1 VGKSASH
8 HGDTQFGVS
17 GIGPLACFLL
27 YTELIFAERSQSGLS
42 KDIGMDIR
50 RLLVALS
57 RKIGPQSRLLFRDP
71 KRFIENLD
79 DLIHPERLQQKML
92 GLEEMPPMHMRVDG
106 GNAATPHLN
115 VLLPG
120 LGGRMA
126 GGKNTAINI
135 AIRMA
140 EVGTPVRL
148 LVTDGGVPADV
159 NALWRHITSITGQGQ
174 ALPNIT
180 FGSTADPASPASL
193 GARDVFLATYWTTA
207 FRLKSVLPSM
217 QVKEFIYLIQDFE
230 PGFYPWSSR
239 YAQALETYSMRFRA
253 LINERLLA
261 DHMTEN
267 RIGRFADPGFI
278 SRCAVFEPAV
288 DRSLFYP
295 METMGSHRQ
304 LLFYARPHEFRNLYG
319 IGFEALRAATS
330 HPLFAD
336 GNWRFVAIGAS
347 ESRGN
352 SGTFGTALG
361 SRLALSGAQVLH
373 AAPWLTY
380 ADYARMIR
388 ESDIL
393 LSLMLSPHTSYPVLE
408 MAACGKIAVT
418 NTFGCKTGERLTA
431 ISTNIIAAS
440 PTVEAIRD
448 GLISAAARLASGSTA
463 STDIALPSDWH
474 TTLRDTVV
482 ATREMFREAVQ
493 TAL

>member
-1 VGKSASH
+1 M
-8 HGDTQFGVS
+8 
-17 GIGPLACFLL
+17 
-27 YTELIFAERSQSGLS
+27 
-42 KDIGMDIR
+42 DIGMDIG
-50 RLLVALS
+50 RLLVDLP
-57 RKIGPQSRLLFRDP
+57 RKIGPQSWLLFRDP

-92 GLEEMPPMHMRVDG
+92 GLEEMRPMHVRIDG
-106 GNAATPHLN
+106 GKAATPHLN
-115 VLLPG
+115 VLLPA
-120 LGGRMA
+120 LGGRLT
-126 GGKNTAINI
+126 GGPNTAIHI

-140 EVGTPVRL
+140 EAGIPVRL
-148 LVTDGGVPADV
+148 LVTDDGLPADT
-159 NALWRHITSITGQGQ
+159 NALWRHITSITGQVQ
-174 ALPNIT
+174 TRPNIT
-180 FGSTADPASPASL
+180 FGSTTDPASPAVL

-207 FRLKSVLPSM
+207 FRLKSVLPGM

-230 PGFYPWSSR
+230 PGLYPWSSC

-253 LINERLLA
+253 LINEQFLA

-267 RIGRFADPGFI
+267 GIGRFADPGFI

-288 DRSLFYP
+288 DRRLFYP
-295 METMGSHRQ
+295 IETTGSPRQ
-304 LLFYARPHEFRNLYG
+304 LLFYARPGELRNLYG

-336 GNWRFVAIGAS
+336 GNWRFVAIGSS
-347 ESRGN
+347 ESRGK

-361 SRLALSGAQVLH
+361 GRLPLNGTQFLH

-380 ADYARMIR
+380 EDYARMIR

-418 NTFGCKTGERLTA
+418 NTFGSKSEERLTA

-448 GLISAAARLASGSTA
+448 GLISAAGRLASGSAA

-493 TAL
+493 AEF

>member
-1 VGKSASH
+1 M
-8 HGDTQFGVS
+8 
-17 GIGPLACFLL
+17 
-27 YTELIFAERSQSGLS
+27 
-42 KDIGMDIR
+42 DIGMDIG
-50 RLLVALS
+50 RLLVALP

-92 GLEEMPPMHMRVDG
+92 GLEEMRPMHVRIDG
-106 GNAATPHLN
+106 GNTATPHLN
-115 VLLPG
+115 VLLTH
-120 LGGRMA
+120 LGGRLS
-126 GGKNTAINI
+126 GGSNTAINI

-140 EVGTPVRL
+140 EAGIPVRL
-148 LVTDGGVPADV
+148 LVTDDGVPADT
-159 NALWRHITSITGQGQ
+159 NALWRHISSITGQGQ
-174 ALPNIT
+174 ARPNIT
-180 FGSTADPASPASL
+180 FGSTADPASPAAL

-217 QVKEFIYLIQDFE
+217 QVKEFIYLIQEFE
-230 PGFYPWSSR
+230 PGYYPWSSR

-253 LINERLLA
+253 VINERLLA

-278 SRCAVFEPAV
+278 SRCVVFEPAV
-288 DRSLFYP
+288 DRRLFYP
-295 METMGSHRQ
+295 VETTGSPRQ
-304 LLFYARPHEFRNLYG
+304 LLFYARHELRNLYG

-347 ESRGN
+347 ESRGK

-361 SRLALSGAQVLH
+361 GRLVLSGAQFLH

-380 ADYARMIR
+380 EDYARMIR

-418 NTFGCKTGERLTA
+418 NTFGSKTEERLTA

-463 STDIALPSDWH
+463 STDIVLPSDWH
-474 TTLRDTVV
+474 TALRDTVV
-482 ATREMFREAVQ
+482 GTREMFREAVQ
-493 TAL
+493 AEL

>member
-1 VGKSASH
+1 M
-8 HGDTQFGVS
+8 
-17 GIGPLACFLL
+17 
-27 YTELIFAERSQSGLS
+27 
-42 KDIGMDIR
+42 DIGMDIG
-50 RLLVALS
+50 RLLVALP

-92 GLEEMPPMHMRVDG
+92 GLEEMRPMHVRIDG
-106 GNAATPHLN
+106 GNTATPHLN
-115 VLLPG
+115 VLLTG
-120 LGGRMA
+120 LGGRLS
-126 GGKNTAINI
+126 GGWNTAINI

-140 EVGTPVRL
+140 EAGIPVRL
-148 LVTDGGVPADV
+148 LVTDDGVPADI
-159 NALWRHITSITGQGQ
+159 NALWRHISSITGQGQ
-174 ALPNIT
+174 ARPNIT
-180 FGSTADPASPASL
+180 FGSTADPASPAAL

-217 QVKEFIYLIQDFE
+217 QVKEFIYLIQEFE
-230 PGFYPWSSR
+230 PGYYPWSSR

-253 LINERLLA
+253 VINERLLA

-288 DRSLFYP
+288 DRRLFYP
-295 METMGSHRQ
+295 VETTGSPRQ
-304 LLFYARPHEFRNLYG
+304 LLFYARHELRNLYG

-347 ESRGN
+347 ESRGK

-361 SRLALSGAQVLH
+361 GRLALSGAQFLH

-380 ADYARMIR
+380 EDYARMIR

-418 NTFGCKTGERLTA
+418 NTFGNKTEERLTA

-448 GLISAAARLASGSTA
+448 GLISAAARLASGSIA

-474 TTLRDTVV
+474 TALRDTVV

-493 TAL
+493 AAI

>member
-1 VGKSASH
+1 M
-8 HGDTQFGVS
+8 
-17 GIGPLACFLL
+17 
-27 YTELIFAERSQSGLS
+27 
-42 KDIGMDIR
+42 DIGMDIG
-50 RLLVALS
+50 RLLVALP
-57 RKIGPQSRLLFRDP
+57 RKIGPQTRLLFRDP
-71 KRFIENLD
+71 KRVIENLD
-79 DLIHPERLQQKML
+79 DLIHPERLQQKLL
-92 GLEEMPPMHMRVDG
+92 GLEEMPPMHVRIDG
-106 GNAATPHLN
+106 GNTATPHLN
-115 VLLPG
+115 VLLP
-120 LGGRMA
+120 LGRRLT
-126 GGKNTAINI
+126 GGTNTAIHI
-135 AIRMA
+135 AIHMA
-140 EVGTPVRL
+140 EAGIPVRIL
-148 LVTDGGVPADV
+148 MTEDGVPADT

-174 ALPNIT
+174 ARPNIT

-193 GARDVFLATYWTTA
+193 GARDVFMATYWTTA

-217 QVKEFIYLIQDFE
+217 RVKEFIYLIQEFDA
-230 PGFYPWSSR
+230 GFYPWSSR

-253 LINERLLA
+253 VINERLLA

-288 DRSLFYP
+288 DRRLFYP
-295 METMGSHRQ
+295 VETTGSPRQ
-304 LLFYARPHEFRNLYG
+304 LLFYARHELRNLYG

-336 GNWRFVAIGAS
+336 GNWRFVAIGGS
-347 ESRGN
+347 DSRGK

-361 SRLALSGAQVLH
+361 GRLALSGAQFLH

-380 ADYARMIR
+380 EDYARMIR

-418 NTFGCKTGERLTA
+418 NTFGNKTEERLTA

-448 GLISAAARLASGSTA
+448 GLISAAARLASGSIA

-474 TTLRDTVV
+474 TALRDTVV

-493 TAL
+493 AAI